1 MKLILRFLVGEFR
14 KSTRH
19 LYIPSSE
26 SFISSTN
33 SCAGC
38 AAVRK
43 NARGPNAKG
52 DDQRF
57 ACPTCRPLISKL
69 EKRRKQIV
77 EYFKLLRFF
86 FYLYLCLFEASVEIY
101 MQRVNNSIIRNIPND
116 HPIYCKGYMEYI
128 LLERFTEIHK

>member
-26 SFISSTN
+26 SFISSTK

-38 AAVRK
+38 ADVRK
-43 NARGPNAKG
+43 KARGPNAKG

-69 EKRRKQIV
+69 KRGKK
-77 EYFKLLRFF
+77 YNFF
-86 FYLYLCLFEASVEIY
+86 VRVGNKFSEFCL
-101 MQRVNNSIIRNIPND
+101 NI
-116 HPIYCKGYMEYI
+116 
-128 LLERFTEIHK
+128 